1 MHIVYRQ
8 YLQDPTPKGKKIM
21 GVITSNNKAIKYV
34 NAKNVEE
41 KANGGWYEWSS
52 EIIKAIIV

>member
-8 YLQDPTPKGKKIM
+8 YLQDPTPKGKQTM
-21 GVITSNNKAIKYV
+21 GVITSNVKARKYV

-52 EIIKAIIV
+52 EETKAIIV